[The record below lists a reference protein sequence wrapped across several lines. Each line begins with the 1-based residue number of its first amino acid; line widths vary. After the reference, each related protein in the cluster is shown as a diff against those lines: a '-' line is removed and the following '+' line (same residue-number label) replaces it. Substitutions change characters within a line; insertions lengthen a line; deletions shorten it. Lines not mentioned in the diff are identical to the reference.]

1 METDKSLTIT
11 VSPRSDE
18 MLGIIGG
25 SGLWNTPLFK
35 EFQEE
40 IVRTEHGR
48 VKAHVNRERTCAFIQ
63 RHNADPD
70 TSYTQPHLI
79 NRRALCGALKK
90 LGVTRV
96 VCFSSVGSL
105 KPDIHIGTVLI
116 PNDYFAPWSL
126 PGYHTDHKAHFIPS
140 LDTPMRRQL
149 LELLH
154 HDSEELQGVTIRD
167 GGCYTQSKGPRFE
180 TKSEIRFYQ
189 DYGDVVGMTTAGELT
204 LLQELNLDYA
214 CICMVDNMAH
224 GVTAD
229 GDTLTLKKF
238 RDAQDTNQEVV
249 ETIAKKVLERF
260 LTNDRT
266 ELATTRGSSR

>member
-1 METDKSLTIT
+1 
-11 VSPRSDE
+11 
-18 MLGIIGG
+18 
-25 SGLWNTPLFK
+25 
-35 EFQEE
+35 
-40 IVRTEHGR
+40 
-48 VKAHVNRERTCAFIQ
+48 
-63 RHNADPD
+63 
-70 TSYTQPHLI
+70 
-79 NRRALCGALKK
+79 
-90 LGVTRV
+90 
-96 VCFSSVGSL
+96 
-105 KPDIHIGTVLI
+105 
-116 PNDYFAPWSL
+116 
-126 PGYHTDHKAHFIPS
+126 
-140 LDTPMRRQL
+140 MR
-149 LELLH
+149 
-154 HDSEELQGVTIRD
+154 IRD

-189 DYGDVVGMTTAGELT
+189 DYGDVVGMTTASELT

-260 LTNDRT
+260 LTNDRM